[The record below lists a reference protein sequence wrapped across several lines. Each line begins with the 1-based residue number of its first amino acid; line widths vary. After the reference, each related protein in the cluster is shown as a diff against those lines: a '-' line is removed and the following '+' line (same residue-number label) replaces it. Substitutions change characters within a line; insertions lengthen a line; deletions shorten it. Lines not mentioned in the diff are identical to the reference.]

1 MLDVEYLLNPPA
13 AIERC
18 LVYRYRSGILRGP
31 MKKALREIA
40 ERDGDMV
47 FDCAPLEL
55 PSFCLGGGLF
65 SGLPICDWPVGQGL
79 VSGPEAVAALQAISL
94 TDARPVALFIRE
106 GSALLKRPQWQ
117 AAERVCSVIEESVV
131 GPDTLHSILKYLV
144 HRSELARDDGL
155 LSQAGFRRYFDD
167 LIADQDPMDLPCLS
181 QEFNKAV
188 LLYVDPK
195 TGVFSQERA
204 LGDRRASLNRIMSP
218 LRGFVERR
226 EPFQLSDLLRGL
238 AARFPS
244 GRSGR
249 ELADELARHSLTL
262 LKPKLPNRPPR
273 RNSIQRESSRRFT
286 EGGDRTTVLIWT
298 AVLLAFTPGLSE
310 IGPLEDGPRAGVDL
324 VMVRTDQ
331 MGREFLR
338 RSSSNEGADPLS
350 GLWSELKRVILRAR
364 LEDEEASTAQ
374 GQLVQQLACRV
385 GQPVPREPEWVERL
399 RSILTEELSSSANE
413 QGIGTS
419 AASVRQH
426 PLPLHQPRC
435 FADIVGH
442 QVAADGLSRRLDE
455 QQHNAP
461 LILCGPEGVG
471 KRTLGRIFAKGL
483 LCEGVLNG
491 IASPCGYCK
500 PCRQFQTGS
509 LFDFIEFDANAPYAA
524 DYVQEKLLKNL
535 RYASFARRRPVIIS
549 NPDKAPRI
557 VDICLKTLEAHSEV
571 NSFIFTVTDLKA
583 MSATGQ
589 SRCEIYRLAPLTHEE
604 SRQLGKRFLESSG
617 LPCDD
622 RTLDIV
628 VPEAGGLPRRL
639 LDLCNAV
646 TASRATKLDEVR
658 LALKLDWAEAA
669 ISYWRA
675 VLSPNELEQGCL
687 VLPPGWRPREAVR
700 RVRSILEEIY
710 CVYAIGKTQQGSLL
724 HLDGDP
730 ISELAS
736 LLGDRA
742 RGNGVAFQDLWTT
755 LSEHWLSDDH
765 VGPTGFLKAGLQSK
779 TIVRAR
785 NSLG

>member
-1 MLDVEYLLNPPA
+1 
-13 AIERC
+13 
-18 LVYRYRSGILRGP
+18 
-31 MKKALREIA
+31 
-40 ERDGDMV
+40 
-47 FDCAPLEL
+47 
-55 PSFCLGGGLF
+55 
-65 SGLPICDWPVGQGL
+65 
-79 VSGPEAVAALQAISL
+79 
-94 TDARPVALFIRE
+94 
-106 GSALLKRPQWQ
+106 
-117 AAERVCSVIEESVV
+117 
-131 GPDTLHSILKYLV
+131 
-144 HRSELARDDGL
+144 
-155 LSQAGFRRYFDD
+155 
-167 LIADQDPMDLPCLS
+167 
-181 QEFNKAV
+181 
-188 LLYVDPK
+188 
-195 TGVFSQERA
+195 
-204 LGDRRASLNRIMSP
+204 
-218 LRGFVERR
+218 
-226 EPFQLSDLLRGL
+226 
-238 AARFPS
+238 
-244 GRSGR
+244 
-249 ELADELARHSLTL
+249 
-262 LKPKLPNRPPR
+262 
-273 RNSIQRESSRRFT
+273 
-286 EGGDRTTVLIWT
+286 
-298 AVLLAFTPGLSE
+298 
-310 IGPLEDGPRAGVDL
+310 
-324 VMVRTDQ
+324 
-331 MGREFLR
+331 
-338 RSSSNEGADPLS
+338 
-350 GLWSELKRVILRAR
+350 
-364 LEDEEASTAQ
+364 
-374 GQLVQQLACRV
+374 
-385 GQPVPREPEWVERL
+385 
-399 RSILTEELSSSANE
+399 
-413 QGIGTS
+413 
-419 AASVRQH
+419 
-426 PLPLHQPRC
+426 
-435 FADIVGH
+435 
-442 QVAADGLSRRLDE
+442 
-455 QQHNAP
+455 
-461 LILCGPEGVG
+461 
-471 KRTLGRIFAKGL
+471 
-483 LCEGVLNG
+483 
-491 IASPCGYCK
+491 
-500 PCRQFQTGS
+500 
-509 LFDFIEFDANAPYAA
+509 
-524 DYVQEKLLKNL
+524 
-535 RYASFARRRPVIIS
+535 
-549 NPDKAPRI
+549 